1 MINHH
6 DGTTCLGENQIW
18 MDSTPT
24 AFYIPLSIIDLLLNK
39 NGISNLPID
48 ILNPLAFP
56 YSCIKVGNHKF
67 PTRQNKKNYESQ
79 LFSTTRNKKIS
90 LLTIVK
96 RKTDWLKKIFQK
108 LNDGSEIPLRLQQYK
123 SLPLLLRMS
132 YIKEPSEW
140 PEFQEK

>member
-1 MINHH
+1 MINRH

-24 AFYIPLSIIDLLLNK
+24 AFYIPHSIIDLLLNK
-39 NGISNLPID
+39 NDILNLPID

-56 YSCIKVGNHKF
+56 YSCIEVGNHKF

-90 LLTIVK
+90 LLSIVK
-96 RKTDWLKKIFQK
+96 RKTDWLKSPQK
-108 LNDGSEIPLRLQQYK
+108 LNDGSEIPCRLQQYK

-140 PEFQEK
+140 PEFGKK